1 MNKETFR
8 SFLNVPEKL
17 PHNYRVKLEQDLILV
32 PLFNSEGTAAFKS
45 FLNNLV
51 PSNVLDFK
59 LDEDSFKFLLT
70 YTNVDFSTRVNPLLT
85 IAFDK
90 SHILHDLLIKLL
102 YRFHDQRSLD
112 LFLDKWWDSKKNFV
126 SVLSTY
132 DGWSDKNFALKVSGS
147 TSNGMDYQVG
157 TDLFT
162 SFVRRYRYWRQVGLY
177 KMDSNY
183 SIMEMLRF
191 VISEAYRIIV
201 LDNIKVPQQRDI
213 LADLPYQTLS
223 GDMMSYKSYLF
234 IQQHLKDF
242 PITSNVDGKFVDLFA
257 DKYGYK
263 FNDLNSLLF
272 FDSVLYAFDFIT
284 QSIRTNRHTDFSI
297 DNHRDYFLSALLVSL
312 RANKPQLSK
321 QVAVKK
327 LVRMIIE
334 LNYIES
340 LNDRS
345 FDITSLEGIE
355 QLNFTNLV
363 NDFSN
368 SSDNKLN
375 THIKFKV
382 RNASNTGFTYSD
394 NPSYQQAFQ
403 KLIECFSCKS
413 IEQTFVINLHPV
425 AQLFSSHFTNAS
437 SCHNMV
443 DLRASTAHHT
453 VSSLGQFHK
462 GQFQVAAAGGFL
474 VAQYDSYPEDLLC
487 FKPMDYRAQLFITP
501 ELDMIRQ
508 HLAYPGRNND
518 ELAKAEAKTYRNII
532 HELLSPW
539 HGGGTEMWLASKPNT
554 DNGVSTN
561 GFNWQPSVL
570 NKRGDT
576 LQETKEVNYLGYS
589 HEITFA
595 FSHIIYPTP
604 TNFKLPIVKGHYP
617 LTSNGIF
624 VSSPDDSFYYYN
636 RNRSIASP
644 KLFLTVNGLSS
655 TWDNPY
661 VHSLWTPVDKPL
673 VARDNKNKFLI
684 SSETPHSSCSKCNTI
699 ILGIGLSSCESCM
712 NKFTSNLFSNMVN
725 QSANPIY
732 FNYKTSDDL
741 STFLNK
747 VSRSS
752 NIVWKNSDS
761 LVSFIP
767 NGPNFLL
774 VLKDGKLSI
783 KVTKPKDTLTII
795 DVSSVVFE

>member
-1 MNKETFR
+1 M
-8 SFLNVPEKL
+8 
-17 PHNYRVKLEQDLILV
+17 
-32 PLFNSEGTAAFKS
+32 
-45 FLNNLV
+45 
-51 PSNVLDFK
+51 
-59 LDEDSFKFLLT
+59 
-70 YTNVDFSTRVNPLLT
+70 
-85 IAFDK
+85 
-90 SHILHDLLIKLL
+90 
-102 YRFHDQRSLD
+102 
-112 LFLDKWWDSKKNFV
+112 
-126 SVLSTY
+126 
-132 DGWSDKNFALKVSGS
+132 
-147 TSNGMDYQVG
+147 
-157 TDLFT
+157 
-162 SFVRRYRYWRQVGLY
+162 
-177 KMDSNY
+177 
-183 SIMEMLRF
+183 
-191 VISEAYRIIV
+191 
-201 LDNIKVPQQRDI
+201 
-213 LADLPYQTLS
+213 
-223 GDMMSYKSYLF
+223 
-234 IQQHLKDF
+234 
-242 PITSNVDGKFVDLFA
+242 
-257 DKYGYK
+257 
-263 FNDLNSLLF
+263 
-272 FDSVLYAFDFIT
+272 
-284 QSIRTNRHTDFSI
+284 
-297 DNHRDYFLSALLVSL
+297 
-312 RANKPQLSK
+312 
-321 QVAVKK
+321 
-327 LVRMIIE
+327 
-334 LNYIES
+334 
-340 LNDRS
+340 
-345 FDITSLEGIE
+345 
-355 QLNFTNLV
+355 
-363 NDFSN
+363 
-368 SSDNKLN
+368 
-375 THIKFKV
+375 
-382 RNASNTGFTYSD
+382 
-394 NPSYQQAFQ
+394 
-403 KLIECFSCKS
+403 
-413 IEQTFVINLHPV
+413 
-425 AQLFSSHFTNAS
+425 
-437 SCHNMV
+437 
-443 DLRASTAHHT
+443 
-453 VSSLGQFHK
+453 
-462 GQFQVAAAGGFL
+462 
-474 VAQYDSYPEDLLC
+474 
-487 FKPMDYRAQLFITP
+487 
-501 ELDMIRQ
+501 
-508 HLAYPGRNND
+508 
-518 ELAKAEAKTYRNII
+518 
-532 HELLSPW
+532 
-539 HGGGTEMWLASKPNT
+539 ASKPNT